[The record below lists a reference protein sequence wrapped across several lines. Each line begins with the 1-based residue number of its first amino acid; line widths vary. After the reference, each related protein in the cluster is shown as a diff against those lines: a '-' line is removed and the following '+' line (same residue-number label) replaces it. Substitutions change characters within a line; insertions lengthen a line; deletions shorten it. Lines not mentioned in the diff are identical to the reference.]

1 MKYSSKRM
9 SLILVFVF
17 CVFVIL
23 AGCGS
28 KAPAP
33 TDTSGTTPATTPT
46 ATGKVITAKL
56 AHVGAPDHIFEI
68 GAQKF
73 AELVKEYTNGSV
85 EIKTY
90 PGASLGGDRDTFE
103 GLQMG
108 TIEFSIQ
115 GPLDSFLPESS
126 MVSLPYM
133 FKDSASVYKYLDSD
147 IAAEIYKGL
156 EEKGVR
162 CLGHMENG
170 WRLITSNRAI
180 NSLADMNGLKIRT
193 PESPV
198 WTDTFKALGANP
210 VPIAFNELYSA
221 MQQGVVDGQENPT
234 AHIKTQRFYEV
245 QDYLTI
251 SRHMY
256 LDAPLV
262 VSEKFWSTLTQEQQ
276 EALIKAA
283 KEAVDYQRQVSS
295 TREAEE
301 LKFLKEQGM
310 TITEPDLAEFAVATE
325 SVRKAWADKY
335 GQDIYEAI
343 VALTK

>member
-1 MKYSSKRM
+1 MKKNSKRM
-9 SLILVFVF
+9 GVILVLVLCIFLV
-17 CVFVIL
+17 L

-28 KAPAP
+28 KNNAAPSA
-33 TDTSGTTPATTPT
+33 SSSSTPDA
-46 ATGKVITAKL
+46 GKVVTAKL
-56 AHVGAPDHIFEI
+56 AHVGAPDHIFEL

-73 AELVKEYTNGSV
+73 SELVKEYTNGSL

-108 TIEFSIQ
+108 TIEFCIQ
-115 GPLDSFLPESS
+115 GPIDSFLPESS

-133 FKDSASVYKYLDSD
+133 FKDSAAVYKYLDSD
-147 IAAEIYKGL
+147 IATEIYKGL
-156 EEKGVR
+156 EDKGVR

-170 WRLITSNRAI
+170 WRLITSNRPI
-180 NSLADMNGLKIRT
+180 NTLTDLKGLKIRT

-210 VPIAFNELYSA
+210 VPVAFNELYSA

-245 QDYLTI
+245 QEYLTI

-256 LDAPLV
+256 LDAPLC
-262 VSEKFWSTLTQEQQ
+262 VSEKFWLTLTPEQQ
-276 EALIKAA
+276 DACNKAA
-283 KEAVDYQRQVSS
+283 KEAVDYQRQVATS
-295 TREAEE
+295 REAEE
-301 LKFLKEQGM
+301 INYLKEQGM
-310 TITEPDLAEFAVATE
+310 IITEPELSVFQDVTE

-335 GQDIYEAI
+335 GQDKYDAI
-343 VALTK
+343 VALIK

>member
-1 MKYSSKRM
+1 MTNGIYRK
-9 SLILVFVF
+9 SLIIILVIIAFV
-17 CVFVIL
+17 VL
-23 AGCGS
+23 TGCGS
-28 KAPAP
+28 QNAAGASS
-33 TDTSGTTPATTPT
+33 SGTSTSNSAVTS
-46 ATGKVITAKL
+46 KVVTAKL
-56 AHVGAPDHIFEI
+56 AHVGAPDHIFEV

-73 AELVKEYTNGSV
+73 AELVKEYSNGSL

-90 PGASLGGDRDTFE
+90 PGAALGGDRDAFE

-108 TIEFSIQ
+108 TIEFAIQ

-133 FKDSASVYKYLDSD
+133 FKDSASVYKYLDSE

-170 WRLITSNRAI
+170 WRLITSNRPI
-180 NSLADMNGLKIRT
+180 NSLADMKGLKIRT

-210 VPIAFNELYSA
+210 VPVAFNELYSA
-221 MQQGVVDGQENPT
+221 LQQGVVDGQENPT

-245 QDYLTI
+245 QDYLCI

-256 LDAPLV
+256 LDAPLC
-262 VSEKFWSTLTQEQQ
+262 VSEKFWATLTPEQQ
-276 EALIKAA
+276 DACMRAA
-283 KEAVDYQRQVSS
+283 REAVDYQRQVATS
-295 TREAEE
+295 RESEE

-310 TITEPDLAEFAVATE
+310 TITEPDLAEFKTATE
-325 SVRKAWADKY
+325 SVRLGWADKY
-335 GQDIYEAI
+335 GKDKYDAI
-343 VALTK
+343 LTLTK